1 MYSDTYSAP
10 LCAPSSARNR
20 ERWASGASISKEV
33 AEMVQNLIALRR
45 LTISPAA
52 VASVIVFF
60 AFVGIADAQSQKFQF
75 AAIGDTSYSKRGEQE
90 FDRMIAA
97 MNREPLAFVV
107 HVGDFQADPRP
118 YARSPDRVSMPCT
131 DESFAR
137 VLAAFQRSTHPFVLT
152 PGDNDWAD
160 CHLLKARNVDPL
172 ERLAKLREMF
182 FPEGRSLG
190 QRTMVVDSQ
199 AKEQGFGRFRENLTW
214 TTNGVVFAT
223 LHTVGS
229 NDNFGR
235 TPEMDAEHAERK
247 AGNIAWIKKAFATA
261 RAPEARGLVLLT
273 QANVAFE
280 SHWTESLKSRYVRS
294 AGGSVPKD
302 AGSTAYDALI
312 DALATEMES
321 FRKPVLF
328 VHGDTHLFRVNKPL
342 SSKKTRRFFENFTRV
357 EVFGDPETHW
367 VQITVDP
374 SKPELFTIE
383 PEIIPENKA
392 N

>member
-1 MYSDTYSAP
+1 MIKELSAQ
-10 LCAPSSARNR
+10 
-20 ERWASGASISKEV
+20 GH
-33 AEMVQNLIALRR
+33 
-45 LTISPAA
+45 LTIFPAA
-52 VASVIVFF
+52 VAAVIVFF

-75 AAIGDTSYSKRGEQE
+75 AAIGDTAYSKRGEQE

-97 MNREPLAFVV
+97 MNRENLAFIV
-107 HVGDFQADPRP
+107 HVGDFEADPRP
-118 YARSPDRVSMPCT
+118 YERNPDKISMPCT

-137 VLAAFQRSTHPFVLT
+137 VLASFQRSAHPFVLT
-152 PGDNDWAD
+152 PGDNDWTD
-160 CHLLKARNVDPL
+160 CHLLKARKVDPL

-182 FPEGRSLG
+182 LPEGHSLG
-190 QRTMVVDSQ
+190 QRTMPVDSQ
-199 AKEQGFGRFRENLTW
+199 AKEQGFAKFRENMTW

-247 AGNIAWIKKAFATA
+247 AANIAWMKKAFATA
-261 RAPEARGLVLLT
+261 RASEVRGLVLLT

-280 SHWTESLKSRYVRS
+280 FHWTESLKSRYVRS
-294 AGGSVPKD
+294 AGGRVPKD
-302 AGSTAYDALI
+302 AESTAYDALV
-312 DALATEMES
+312 DALVTEMES

-342 SSKKTRRFFENFTRV
+342 ISKKTRRFFQNFTRV
-357 EVFGDPETHW
+357 EVFGDPDTHW
-367 VQITVDP
+367 VRITVDP

-383 PEIIPENKA
+383 PEIIPENNA
-392 N
+392 S

>member
-1 MYSDTYSAP
+1 MTRE
-10 LCAPSSARNR
+10 SSAQGHR
-20 ERWASGASISKEV
+20 AIFPAV
-33 AEMVQNLIALRR
+33 V
-45 LTISPAA
+45 AA
-52 VASVIVFF
+52 VVLVLGC
-60 AFVGIADAQSQKFQF
+60 VGIAHAQSQKFQF
-75 AAIGDTSYSKRGEQE
+75 AAIGDTAYSRRGEQE

-107 HVGDFQADPRP
+107 HVGDFETDPRP
-118 YARSPDRVSMPCT
+118 YARDPDGISMPCT
-131 DESFAR
+131 DETFAR
-137 VLAAFQRSTHPFVLT
+137 VLASFQRSAHPFVLT
-152 PGDNDWAD
+152 PGDNDWTD
-160 CHLLKARNVDPL
+160 CHLLKARKVDPL

-190 QRTMVVDSQ
+190 HRTMPVDSQ
-199 AKEQGFGRFRENLTW
+199 AKEEGFAKFRENLTW

-229 NDNFGR
+229 NDNLGR
-235 TPEMDAEHAERK
+235 TPEMDAEHAQRK
-247 AGNIAWIKKAFATA
+247 AANIAWMKKAFAAA
-261 RAPEARGLVLLT
+261 RALEVRGLVLLT

-280 SHWTESLKSRYVRS
+280 SHWTGSLKSRYVRS
-294 AGGSVPKD
+294 AGGRIPKD
-302 AGSTAYDALI
+302 AEGTAYDALI
-312 DALATEMES
+312 DALGTEMES

-342 SSKKTRRFFENFTRV
+342 ISKKTGRFYENFTRV

-367 VQITVDP
+367 VRITVDP

-383 PEIIPENKA
+383 PEIVPGNRA